1 MLTKT
6 DLSQIKKIVREE
18 IESEVE
24 TLATSLRSEIKFAR
38 MEIQN
43 DIKNLSS
50 RIKDLEI
57 KMKDLEIKVKD
68 LGILARSTQKC
79 LKRIEKKLDKSINF
93 LDIDYLALKKRVEA
107 IEQHINLSP

>member
-43 DIKNLSS
+43 DIKNLSN
-50 RIKDLEI
+50 R
-57 KMKDLEIKVKD
+57 MKDLEIKVKD
-68 LGILARSTQKC
+68 LGTLVRSTQKC